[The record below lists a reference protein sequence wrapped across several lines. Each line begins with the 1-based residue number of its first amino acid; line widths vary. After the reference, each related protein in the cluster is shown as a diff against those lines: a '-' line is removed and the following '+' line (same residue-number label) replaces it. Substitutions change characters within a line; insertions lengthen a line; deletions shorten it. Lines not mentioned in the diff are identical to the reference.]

1 MNIITL
7 ILQLVNSLNN
17 GHGIGHETLHVL
29 FFVLNYTV
37 QYLNLLIN
45 IRINTN
51 TNKKYFYIMI
61 KNLYRRSTGGWKDS
75 ILILSSS
82 CDGVCVCVYMVCVFA
97 GLQCIAVSCHPVQS
111 TIKSHWLI
119 IKVKWLSSFRP

>member
-1 MNIITL
+1 ME
-7 ILQLVNSLNN
+7 SAMR
-17 GHGIGHETLHVL
+17 HVL

-61 KNLYRRSTGGWKDS
+61 RIYTEEVLV
-75 ILILSSS
+75 
-82 CDGVCVCVYMVCVFA
+82 DGKIVY
-97 GLQCIAVSCHPVQS
+97 
-111 TIKSHWLI
+111 
-119 IKVKWLSSFRP
+119 